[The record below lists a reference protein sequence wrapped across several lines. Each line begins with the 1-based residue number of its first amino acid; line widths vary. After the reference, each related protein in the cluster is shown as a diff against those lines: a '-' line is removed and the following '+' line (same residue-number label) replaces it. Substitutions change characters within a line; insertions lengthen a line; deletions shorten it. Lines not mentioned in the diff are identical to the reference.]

1 MLILS
6 IFPGVDLLGRGF
18 ELEGHCVV
26 RGPDLLW
33 GGDVRTFHPPPGK
46 FDGLI
51 AGSPCQDFSRKRRK
65 RQTPPT
71 GYGLEMLSEF
81 VRVALEAQPDWWL
94 LENVPTVPDVQVPGY
109 VVQRLDL
116 NARECGSAQDRL
128 RHFQFGS
135 RQGLILVPRRA
146 PVTGSV
152 SQKTVLATEGRR
164 KHRRGWVEF
173 CQLQGQ
179 DVTAFLAAVLEN
191 RSAPVFLRSDN
202 GTEFTSQTVQAWL
215 EQNKVGPA
223 FIPPGQP
230 WKNGFIESFHDK
242 FRDECLQREWFQSL
256 LEAKVVIEAWRLH
269 YNTQRPHSSL
279 AYQTPAAF
287 AANHPAQSLIPVG
300 HKN

>member
-18 ELEGHCVV
+18 ELEAFCVV

-33 GGDVRTFHPPPGK
+33 GGDVRAFHPPPGK

-51 AGSPCQDFSRKRRK
+51 AGSPCQDFSRKRRR

-81 VRVALEAQPDWWL
+81 VRVVLEAQPDWWL

-116 NARECGSAQDRL
+116 NARECGSTQDRL

-135 RQGLILVPRRA
+135 REGLILVPRRA
-146 PVTGSV
+146 PVTASV

-164 KHRRGWVEF
+164 KHRRGWIEF
-173 CQLQGQ
+173 CQLQGLPGALDLPGMTIEARYMAVGNGVHL
-179 DVTAFLAAVLEN
+179 DVARTLARAVREACTRTEQPRVCLCNCGRVVTGKQQTALPGCRKRLERRRKRDCAAAPVLE
-191 RSAPVFLRSDN
+191 VVTD
-202 GTEFTSQTVQAWL
+202 QAD
-215 EQNKVGPA
+215 A
-223 FIPPGQP
+223 QP
-230 WKNGFIESFHDK
+230 
-242 FRDECLQREWFQSL
+242 
-256 LEAKVVIEAWRLH
+256 
-269 YNTQRPHSSL
+269 
-279 AYQTPAAF
+279 
-287 AANHPAQSLIPVG
+287 
-300 HKN
+300 